1 MTIQRWLV
9 VRADA
14 TGSYIESIFT
24 SDLCGYIKGIPRS
37 LQDLA
42 VEENWIL
49 PHIYEEIISPCDPT
63 EEP

>member
-14 TGSYIESIFT
+14 TQSYIESIFT

-42 VEENWIL
+42 VEENWTL
-49 PHIYEEIISPCDPT
+49 PHIYEEIFPT